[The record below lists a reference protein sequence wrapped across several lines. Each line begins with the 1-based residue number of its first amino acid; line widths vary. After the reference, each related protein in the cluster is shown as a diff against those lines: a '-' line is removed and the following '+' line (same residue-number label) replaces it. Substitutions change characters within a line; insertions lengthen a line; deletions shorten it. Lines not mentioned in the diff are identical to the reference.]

1 MENQIN
7 VGDQNPQQVGQNP
20 VGQPVEIQEKPK
32 VNYWMISTIL
42 LIVILLGWSGFYVL
56 NAGEQ
61 LKSQQATTEPPV
73 KNTSTQQ
80 PITIEPIKTGNWQL
94 KTVDKSNL
102 DNFLD
107 LYLVEANGGEETYL
121 GKILSYVPEREAV
134 LTNDQQKVIF
144 IQTTAGKPEDSYIP
158 LDDKVVVYS
167 IPEKKNIKQ
176 ITLREIKTA
185 IPNLQIP
192 RNAILN
198 YLAISPSNTKV
209 AMSYGYAL
217 EKDWGSDI
225 IIFDIPTGRIQALE
239 EKGIVK
245 SWKSETSIQYENIDT
260 SVPVSGEQYPPIITK
275 EATVGF

>member
-7 VGDQNPQQVGQNP
+7 VGDQNTQQVGQNP
-20 VGQPVEIQEKPK
+20 ADQPVEIQEKPK
-32 VNYWMISTIL
+32 VNYWTISTIVL
-42 LIVILLGWSGFYVL
+42 LVILLGWSGFYVL

-61 LKSQQATTEPPV
+61 LKSQQATIEPPV
-73 KNTSTQQ
+73 KNTPTQQ
-80 PITIEPIKTGNWQL
+80 PATIEPIKTGNWQL

-107 LYLVEANGGEETYL
+107 LYLVETNSGEETYL
-121 GKILSYVPEREAV
+121 GKILPYVPEKEAV

-167 IPEKKNIKQ
+167 IPEKKNINR
-176 ITLREIKTA
+176 ITLREIKAA

-225 IIFDIPTGRIQALE
+225 IIFDISTGRIQALE

-245 SWKSETSIQYENIDT
+245 SWKSETNLQYENIDT
-260 SVPVSGEQYPPIITK
+260 SVPVSGEQYPPIITR
-275 EATVGF
+275 EARIGF

>member
-7 VGDQNPQQVGQNP
+7 IGDKNTLQVGKNP
-20 VGQPVEIQEKPK
+20 VGQPVKIQGKPK

-42 LIVILLGWSGFYVL
+42 LLVILLGWSGFYAL
-56 NAGEQ
+56 NAGQQ

-73 KNTSTQQ
+73 KNTPTQQ
-80 PITIEPIKTGNWQL
+80 PITTEPIKTGNWQF
-94 KTVDKSNL
+94 KTIDKSNL

-107 LYLVEANGGEETYL
+107 LYLVEANSGEETYL
-121 GKILSYVPEREAV
+121 GKILPYVAEREAI

-144 IQTTAGKPEDSYIP
+144 IQTTAGKPEDLYIP

-176 ITLREIKTA
+176 ITLREIKIA

-225 IIFDIPTGRIQALE
+225 IIFDIPTGGIKALE

-245 SWKSETSIQYENIDT
+245 SWKSETNLQYENIGT
-260 SVPVSGEQYPPIITK
+260 STPVNGEQYPPIITK
-275 EATVGF
+275 EVTIGF